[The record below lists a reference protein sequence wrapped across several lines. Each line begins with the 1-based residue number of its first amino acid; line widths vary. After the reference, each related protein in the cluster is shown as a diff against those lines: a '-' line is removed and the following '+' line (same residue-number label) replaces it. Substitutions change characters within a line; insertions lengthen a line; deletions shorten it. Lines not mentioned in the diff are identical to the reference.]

1 MKSIK
6 PVLYIFSG
14 LPGVGKST
22 LAKNIAKLLNAVYIR
37 IDTIEQGL
45 RDLCKF
51 DVQGEGYR
59 LAYKIVQ
66 DNLRVGND
74 VVADQCNPIK
84 LTRGEWVYVAVKNNC
99 DYVNIEIVCSDESE
113 HRKRVEN
120 RENEIENMTL
130 PTWQEITERKYDVW
144 DEDRVIIDTANRTV
158 EECTDEL
165 MKKINK
171 RSEA

>member
-1 MKSIK
+1 MTK

-22 LAKNIAKLLNAVYIR
+22 LAKNVAKLLKAVYIR

-59 LAYKIVQ
+59 LAYRIVR
-66 DNLRVGND
+66 DNLLVGND

-84 LTRGEWVYVAVKNNC
+84 LTRKEWVDVAVKNNC
-99 DYVNIEIVCSDESE
+99 DYINIEIVCSDKSE
-113 HRKRVEN
+113 HRRRVEN
-120 RENEIENMTL
+120 RENDIENIKL
-130 PTWQEITERKYDVW
+130 PTWEDVVEREYDVW
-144 DEDRVIIDTANRTV
+144 DEEHIIIDTANKTV
-158 EECTDEL
+158 DKCTEEL

-171 RSEA
+171 TRKYQY

>member
-22 LAKNIAKLLNAVYIR
+22 LAKNIAGMLNAVYIR

-45 RDLCKF
+45 RDFCMI
-51 DVQGEGYR
+51 DVQGEGYW

-66 DNLRVGND
+66 DNLRVGNN

-84 LTRGEWVYVAVKNNC
+84 LTRGEWVDVALKNDC

-113 HRKRVEN
+113 HRKRVEY

-144 DEDRVIIDTANRTV
+144 DEERVIIDTANRTV

-165 MKKINK
+165 MKKIDK
-171 RSEA
+171 E